1 MPEQIE
7 REAQRQKER
16 LLATEQLR
24 APDGPEDAE
33 LGKPALL
40 AAAPARVRDPPWTL
54 GRDRRCSDIATS
66 HLTDG
71 ERGGRAVVLGGL
83 RARRGGWR
91 AGAFFEKAGRV
102 LPKPLFEK

>member
-40 AAAPARVRDPPWTL
+40 AAAPARVRDPP
-54 GRDRRCSDIATS
+54 
-66 HLTDG
+66 
-71 ERGGRAVVLGGL
+71 
-83 RARRGGWR
+83 
-91 AGAFFEKAGRV
+91 
-102 LPKPLFEK
+102 